1 MIIYYTGSFSGSR
14 AESRRLLAKAIAE
27 YTGDAGQAEQLVS
40 ELKTGEQ
47 GKPYI
52 EGFDYFS
59 ISHTGGIWAVLID
72 TRECGLDLQLG
83 KKCDITAIAKKIYSS
98 EDAENIAS
106 MNGEDPAKA
115 FDEFFR
121 LWTRREALV
130 KAIGGSV
137 YETELP
143 SVSEGNPVLDQK
155 SYIIKDIGIP
165 DMETVDGARLHG
177 AVCVEDVK
185 ENTENVLVFQP
196 LE

>member
-1 MIIYYTGSFSGSR
+1 MIIYYTRNFKGGR
-14 AESRRLLAKAIAE
+14 AESRRLLVKAITE
-27 YTGDAGQAEQLVS
+27 YTGDAGLAKQLVS
-40 ELKTGEQ
+40 GLKTGEH

-52 EGFDYFS
+52 EGFERFS

-72 TRECGLDLQLG
+72 TRECGLDIQLG
-83 KKCDITAIAKKIYSS
+83 KKCDIAAIAKRMYAS

-106 MNGEDPAKA
+106 LNEEDPDKA

-143 SVSEGNPVLDQK
+143 SVSASNPVSELK
-155 SYIIKDIGIP
+155 SYMILDICFP
-165 DMETVDGARLHG
+165 DMETVDGAKLFG
-177 AVCVEDVK
+177 AVCVEDIK
-185 ENTENVLVFQP
+185 GNPGNMAVFQP